1 MSSGQLRGQWN
12 SEHKGGESGGESES
26 ETDLS
31 QVVASG
37 MEGKQWV
44 QVIGG
49 ESMTVKND

>member
-1 MSSGQLRGQWN
+1 MSSGQLRDQQN
-12 SEHKGGESGGESES
+12 SGKKGGESGGESES

-37 MEGKQWV
+37 MGGKQWV
-44 QVIGG
+44 EGIGG